1 MEKKMVNVKDMS
13 LYFDGSQL
21 FFGVVQ
27 ESKDG
32 QRVFV
37 NEEKCFGVWLNEE
50 NTNVDFRLRHG
61 AVMILREAIE
71 ENAYGEDRNL
81 GLENAGLD
89 ETENQFINK
98 MYEIGEM
105 EYTEFYR
112 CVLSLGQKIS
122 TRMQSVEAQ
131 NYFYNDYSKLVEKAN
146 KQKEETSEA

>member
-21 FFGVVQ
+21 HFGEVQ

-37 NEEKCFGVWLNEE
+37 NKEKYFGIWLNEE

-71 ENAYGEDRNL
+71 ENAYGEDRNK
-81 GLENAGLD
+81 GLKNAGLD
-89 ETENQFINK
+89 EMENQFINK

-112 CVLSLGQKIS
+112 CVLTLGQKIS
-122 TRMQSVEAQ
+122 TRLQSLEAQ
-131 NYFYNDYSKLVEKAN
+131 TQFYDDFAKLNEKGT
-146 KQKEETSEA
+146 EVSSEA